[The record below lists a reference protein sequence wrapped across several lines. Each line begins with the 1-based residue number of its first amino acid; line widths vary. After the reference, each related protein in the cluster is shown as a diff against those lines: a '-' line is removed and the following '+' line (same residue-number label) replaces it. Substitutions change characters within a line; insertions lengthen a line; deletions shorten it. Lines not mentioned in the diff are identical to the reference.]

1 MNITKTIVSI
11 LFVWLLTQ
19 PDLRGQEALL
29 TAKDATINSSKEWYG
44 GVEGGVPFGVSSFS
58 SFGADK
64 TRAGYN
70 IGVFGGYRFN
80 DVLSAELTLKLG
92 KTGLSA
98 RDCCSDAN
106 SWLGADAIT
115 YYAPVAGFL
124 GFDYSELKSSV
135 SLQHYGVRLNVNLLG
150 FFKSTSQSRWK
161 IEISPMLAAVGTK
174 ADVKTIAGE
183 RSLISDK
190 TRWHL
195 GAGANLQASYDVT
208 SKLNIGLYSGVI
220 YLTGKGLDGIA
231 KSVHDANYLWES
243 GVRVA
248 WALGKCSNKKSHIIV
263 NPTPEKEEVDV
274 AVKEPEQIVV
284 VEEVEPK
291 PTAVEPIAPV
301 EQIVV
306 VPSFPV
312 VYFEF
317 NSHAISDSEQTKLQT
332 IYEILNEHPDVQIT
346 LEGWCDT
353 KGSADVNNRIS
364 LRRADVVKSWLVK
377 QGISAERIS
386 TIGKGIDSNSESNVA
401 RRVMIVQE

>member
-11 LFVWLLTQ
+11 LFVWLLSQ
-19 PDLRGQEALL
+19 PDLRGQEAMLN
-29 TAKDATINSSKEWYG
+29 ANDATINPSKEWYG
-44 GVEGGVPFGVSSFS
+44 GIEGGVPFGVSTFS

-80 DVLSAELTLKLG
+80 DVLSAEITLKWG
-92 KTGLSA
+92 KAGLSA
-98 RDCCSDAN
+98 RDCCSDAH

-115 YYAPVAGFL
+115 YYAPVAGFV
-124 GFDYSELKSSV
+124 GFDYSDLKSSV

-150 FFKSTSQSRWK
+150 FLKSTSQSRWK
-161 IEISPMLAAVGTK
+161 VEISPMLAAVGTK
-174 ADVKTIAGE
+174 ADLKTIAGE

-195 GAGANLQASYDVT
+195 GAGANLQASYALT
-208 SKLNIGLYSGVI
+208 SKLNIGLYSGLM

-248 WALGKCSNKKSHIIV
+248 WSFGKCGNKKSHIIV
-263 NPTPEKEEVDV
+263 NSTPEKEDVDV
-274 AVKEPEQIVV
+274 VVKEPEQLVV
-284 VEEVEPK
+284 VEEAEPQ
-291 PTAVEPIAPV
+291 PTAEEPIAPA

-317 NSHAISDSEQTKLQT
+317 NSHAISDSEQTKMQT
-332 IYEILNEHPDVQIT
+332 IFEILNDHPDLQIT

-353 KGSADVNNRIS
+353 KGSADVNKRIS
-364 LRRADVVKSWLVK
+364 LRRADAVKSWLVK

-386 TIGKGIDSNSESNVA
+386 TIGKGIDKNLESNEA